1 MKANFKNVKKIMKML
16 DEIIENGEY
25 RDFEVAY
32 LLKEYEDVIDKNS
45 DEITEEDVNKMNS
58 LINFRDKI
66 VVEDLDEEIVKNFY
80 KEKENK
86 IDELLNKKYEDL
98 TDEEIETLENRLDE
112 LQKTLDYFDRRDKV
126 CCAIDGEQER
136 DEVENKIAQINKLLY
151 EEI

>member
-45 DEITEEDVNKMNS
+45 DEITEKDVDKMNS

-66 VVEDLDEEIVKNFY
+66 VVEDLDEEIIKNFY

-98 TDEEIETLENRLDE
+98 TDEEIEKLENRLDE
-112 LQKTLDYFDRRDKV
+112 LQKTLDYFSRRDEI
-126 CCAIDGEQER
+126 CCAIDGEQEKY
-136 DEVENKIAQINKLLY
+136 EVENKIAQINKLLY